1 MAFNIHNNDH
11 LDVLHKHYARVVV
24 LVVVFDVKSA
34 TKLQMSMST
43 YKPLQIQREVKLH
56 AAFLHKS
63 EQEIVDGTLQK

>member
-1 MAFNIHNNDH
+1 MIIWMFSQALRMF
-11 LDVLHKHYARVVV
+11 VVYVVV
-24 LVVVFDVKSA
+24 VVVIVVVVVKSA